1 MCLCEGVSSVSGQ
14 WRVEECGGGGGV
26 EGEEEEEEGKRVRRL
41 VFVKTS
47 HLVQTEMRLR
57 PGTLNTQYV
66 GLFFAFYA
74 ICKHFLC
81 EFSGNISTISE
92 ILVVPASCYTLVV
105 LFTFCVC
112 VCVCVCLHLLVSE
125 VGTTS
130 KHRKALKDVC
140 VCVCGK
146 PVPQSL
152 YSLPTVKPNP

>member
-1 MCLCEGVSSVSGQ
+1 M
-14 WRVEECGGGGGV
+14 

-105 LFTFCVC
+105 LFTFCVY
-112 VCVCVCLHLLVSE
+112 VCLCVCLHLLVSE

-140 VCVCGK
+140 VCVCVGQTCSTE
-146 PVPQSL
+146 P
-152 YSLPTVKPNP
+152 SLPTD